1 MLTSGDWGQDR
12 KLTLSTL
19 IQLFTGQRCGLVKGF
34 VYFPAK
40 PSHQP
45 STFLNYKISH
55 IMNFIY
61 VYHGLDHIRP
71 NSLTWPFPTSFHF
84 FFK

>member
-1 MLTSGDWGQDR
+1 MLPSGDWGQDR

-45 STFLNYKISH
+45 STVLISKISRF
-55 IMNFIY
+55 MN
-61 VYHGLDHIRP
+61 
-71 NSLTWPFPTSFHF
+71 
-84 FFK
+84 